1 MHRCAVCHGRL
12 LPGAS
17 CARDGFTPPPRG
29 DGDEERATPRV
40 EGFTLLGP
48 LGRGG
53 FADVWAAQRDADEA
67 PAAVKVA
74 RQATRAV
81 RARFRREAALLERV
95 GVPHV
100 AQLYGC
106 GELPDGR
113 PYIAMERL
121 FGLTLAEELGALPA
135 PLEPGRAAERAD
147 AILAVLEAAH
157 ARGVVHRDLKPE
169 NIFLIGAS
177 GRAVLLDLGLAK
189 RAGAAGDTGESLAAT
204 RAGDV
209 VGTPEY
215 MAPELLRGD
224 AAQADARAD
233 LYAFGVI
240 LFELLTLRPP
250 FVGGEDAIEHGH
262 LALRPPRPGD
272 FAEVPEALEELTL
285 ACLAKDPSRRPESAA
300 AVRRALRAPR
310 APSRAPSRPDTI
322 PPPSAPRSSRRLVG
336 PAAAAAAEGL
346 QPVALLYAEAGAPLV
361 MAAVNARRGFLARQR
376 GNRCVAVFPARDVD
390 DPARAALAAARDLAQ
405 AGGVRMALHLASV
418 RLRRAAGGLH
428 AVYGAPVERPETWL
442 PVEPWCGLAMSD
454 EFQRALPDEV
464 LAPTAPVSTPTPPG
478 STPTPPGDPVS
489 TGEPPLLG
497 RDDVLS
503 ALAASA
509 ADAFDGTCP
518 GLFTLVGDAGL
529 GKSRLAAEAACIAGV
544 TAADVC
550 VAAVRALHPIHGG
563 AAQAVRALLR
573 VALDAPDDRP
583 PDPRAFCVERLG
595 EALGGAAWEAVAA
608 ALGWTSARSAQSPG
622 ASRQGLMLA
631 LAEALR
637 GRARRGPLA
646 VVLDDA
652 HQADDVLL
660 GALEYATLDG
670 EGIRLWAVVAAR
682 PPFEQ
687 ARPGWGQRC
696 QRHARVTLAPL
707 AEGPAMELASRLLL
721 PAEYP
726 PAETLRRLTDW
737 AGGNPDCL
745 RRIVRSLKEAGLVR
759 QRAGG
764 GYYVATAEVEAL
776 PPSPAWQWLAA
787 RQLDGLPSELAAC
800 ARVCSALGMSFD
812 RAELEAVLDGLER
825 VGAAGTMVDAG
836 FGLSALVERR
846 ILQRER
852 DDEGRAEEWHAFQN
866 AVFQEAV
873 YEMLDP
879 AHRAEI
885 HRSALVYWRAHVAG
899 GSPGALRA
907 LARHAAACGERAEAA
922 DAYLA
927 LGDLASARHRSVQA
941 DQRYDAAL
949 HVIEEGDARR
959 RARALAGR
967 GRSRYR
973 MCRIQEA
980 RADFGDALALA
991 ESLGDVH
998 LRATL
1003 LLEDAT
1009 ALDWA
1014 FEFEASARRVEE
1026 ARPLVEAE
1034 RSPELELRLRVA
1046 QGRTSWRR
1054 GRIEES
1060 IAELTVCAERAA
1072 ELGDYDAR
1080 VLAQLMLLFQLAFSR
1095 RLEEAESVF
1104 RELSALLTAAGDL
1117 FHLCA
1122 AYINRI
1128 VLWGSR
1134 WYLQGAVQ
1142 DLRRAVDLAREIG
1155 NPWLEKM
1162 ASYNVAVL
1170 LYWTDRQREALALTR
1185 RARWLEEQ
1193 SSERPM
1199 PETAILLAAIHLELD
1214 EFEEA
1219 NRIVSWIEQSC
1230 ALWPGDMADYAL
1242 LRLVLTEMGVRPAT
1256 PPPPTWDEAIALA
1269 ERHLPIEITMRLLY
1283 WRARL
1288 ALRRGRI
1295 DEARDALAGA
1305 RDRREECP
1313 LWLPRFDELE
1323 SALTHALQG
1332 PAV

>member
-29 DGDEERATPRV
+29 NGDEERATPRV

-53 FADVWAAQRDADEA
+53 FADVWAAQRDDDEA

-81 RARFRREAALLERV
+81 RVRFRREAALLERV

-100 AQLYGC
+100 AQLYGS
-106 GELPDGR
+106 GELADGR

-121 FGLTLAEELGALPA
+121 FGLTLAEELAALPA
-135 PLEPGRAAERAD
+135 PLDPGRAVERAD

-189 RAGAAGDTGESLAAT
+189 RVGDAGDAGETLAAT

-224 AAQADARAD
+224 AAQADVRAD

-240 LFELLTLRPP
+240 LFELLTRRPP

-300 AVRRALRAPR
+300 ALRRALRA
-310 APSRAPSRPDTI
+310 RPPADTI

-336 PAAAAAAEGL
+336 PAAAAAAEGR

-376 GNRCVAVFPARDVD
+376 GSRCVAVFPARDVD
-390 DPARAALAAARDLAQ
+390 DPARAAIAAARELAQ
-405 AGGVRMALHLASV
+405 AGGVRVGLHLASV
-418 RLRRAAGGLH
+418 RLRRAPGGLH

-442 PVEPWCGLAMSD
+442 PPEPWCGLAMTD
-454 EFQRALPDEV
+454 EFQRAMPDEV
-464 LAPTAPVSTPTPPG
+464 LAPTPPGSAPTPPG
-478 STPTPPGDPVS
+478 SPSMPPLDPAS
-489 TGEPPLLG
+489 AGEPPLLG

-509 ADAFDGTCP
+509 AEAFDGTCP
-518 GLFTLVGDAGL
+518 GLFTMIGDAGL
-529 GKSRLAAEAACIAGV
+529 GKTRLAAEAASIAGV

-573 VALDAPDDRP
+573 VALDAPDERP

-595 EALGGAAWEAVAA
+595 EALGDAAWEAVAA
-608 ALGWTSARSAQSPG
+608 ALGWSSARSAQSPG
-622 ASRQGLMLA
+622 ASRQVLMLA

-637 GRARRGPLA
+637 GRARLGPLA

-696 QRHARVTLAPL
+696 QRHTRATLAPL
-707 AEGPAMELASRLLL
+707 AEKPAMELASRLLL

-745 RRIVRSLKEAGLVR
+745 RRIVRSLKEAGVVR

-787 RQLDGLPSELAAC
+787 RQLDDLPSELAAC

-812 RAELEAVLDGLER
+812 RVELEAVLDGLER
-825 VGAAGTMVDAG
+825 AGAVGTMVDAG

-846 ILQRER
+846 VLQRDR
-852 DDEGRAEEWHAFQN
+852 GGRADEWHAFQN

-879 AHRAEI
+879 EHRAEI
-885 HRSALVYWRAHVAG
+885 HRSALAYWRAQSAG
-899 GSPGALRA
+899 GSSGALRA
-907 LARHAAACGERAEAA
+907 LARHAAACGERADAA

-927 LGDLASARHRSVQA
+927 LGDLASARHRTVEA
-941 DQRYDAAL
+941 DQSYDAAL

-973 MCRIQEA
+973 LCRVQEA
-980 RADFGDALALA
+980 RADFGDALSLA
-991 ESLGDVH
+991 ESLGDAR
-998 LRATL
+998 LTATL

-1014 FEFEASARRVEE
+1014 FEFEASARRVEQ

-1034 RSPELELRLRVA
+1034 RSPVLELRLRVA
-1046 QGRTSWRR
+1046 EARTLWRR
-1054 GRIEES
+1054 GRLEES
-1060 IAELTVCAERAA
+1060 IAELTACAERAA

-1080 VLAQLMLLFQLAFSR
+1080 VLALMMLPFQLASAR
-1095 RLEEAESVF
+1095 RLEESEPAF
-1104 RELSALLTAAGDL
+1104 RQLIDQLTAAGDL

-1128 VLWGSR
+1128 ALWALR
-1134 WYLQGAVQ
+1134 WSLPGAV
-1142 DLRRAVDLAREIG
+1142 DDMRRAVDLARELG
-1155 NPWLEKM
+1155 NPWLEKV
-1162 ASYNVAVL
+1162 ASYNVSVL
-1170 LYWTDRQREALALTR
+1170 LYWSDRQREAQALAR

-1193 SSERPM
+1193 SSDRPM
-1199 PETAILLAAIHLELD
+1199 PQTAILLAAIHLSLD
-1214 EFEEA
+1214 EYEEA
-1219 NRIVSWIEQSC
+1219 NHLVDWVERSC
-1230 ALWPGDMADYAL
+1230 ELGPRDMPDYAL
-1242 LRLVLTEMGVRPAT
+1242 LRLVLSDLGLRPHS
-1256 PPPPTWDEAIALA
+1256 PPPPTWSEAIQLA
-1269 ERHLPIEITMRLLY
+1269 REQLSIETMVRMLY
-1283 WRARL
+1283 WRARV
-1288 ALRRGRI
+1288 ALRQGRS
-1295 DEARDALAGA
+1295 DEARGALASA
-1305 RDRREECP
+1305 REHRAECP
-1313 LWLPRFDELE
+1313 MWLPRFDELE
-1323 SALTHALQG
+1323 RALADLPRSPDAPPTLS
-1332 PAV
+1332 P